1 MRKLIIGAVVALAL
15 PATAAA
21 APKEPT
27 PEDLARA
34 ACKTEKHA
42 MGTQLFKKTYG
53 AKSTSKAMKACIAKA
68 EVAAE
73 EESENAAQ
81 ACKAERDANEEAFAD
96 KYGTNKNGKNA
107 FGKCV
112 SGKASEKKAA
122 MDAADAQEVTET
134 KNAAKWCAAER
145 KRGDEAFAKEY
156 GTNKNGKNA
165 FGRCVSQRVSQ
176 V

>member
-34 ACKTEKHA
+34 ACKTEKHQ

-68 EVAAE
+68 EVAAQQE
-73 EESENAAQ
+73 AKNAAQ
-81 ACKAERDANEEAFAD
+81 ACKAERDLNEEAFAE

-112 SGKASEKKAA
+112 SGMASQKTQDEAEDRA
-122 MDAADAQEVTET
+122 
-134 KNAAKWCAAER
+134 NAAHTCKAL
-145 KRGDEAFAKEY
+145 KRDDPDEFEDLY
-156 GTNKNGKNA
+156 GSRKNA
-165 FGRCVSQRVSQ
+165 FGKCVSATARADA
-176 V
+176 